1 MTDVMTELA
10 GQRDEDLA
18 KKAQES
24 PLTPEGRYKF
34 QVEAVTVRVGD
45 KEFWDA
51 EETRRNVFFGKQV
64 ARLQLKLTSK
74 RDGMKKDSPW
84 ITLDRPLRH
93 FVNVCPETVL
103 DAKGELSIESK
114 LFGQMSAIA
123 KDATTN
129 AEVINYFK
137 DNFGEI
143 NIGVSQANEE
153 KGYSAKN
160 WNRGISAVA

>member
-51 EETRRNVFFGKQV
+51 EETRRNAFYGKQV

-84 ITLDRPLRH
+84 VTLDRPLRH

-143 NIGVSQANEE
+143 NIGQSAANEE

-160 WNRGISAVA
+160 WNRGISAVV

>member
-1 MTDVMTELA
+1 MTDVMTELS

-34 QVEAVTVRVGD
+34 QVESATVRVVE
-45 KEFWDA
+45 KEFWDM
-51 EETRRNVFFGKQV
+51 EETRRNAFYGKQL

-74 RDGMKKDSPW
+74 RDGTNKDSPW
-84 ITLDRPLRH
+84 QTLECPLWH
-93 FVNVCPETVL
+93 FVSVCPETVL
-103 DAKGELSIESK
+103 DVKGELSIESR

-123 KDATTN
+123 KEATTN
-129 AEVINYFK
+129 KAVIDYFK

-143 NIGVSQANEE
+143 NIGVSQANDA
-153 KGYSAKN
+153 KGYSARN
-160 WNRGISAVA
+160 WNRSIHAV

>member
-51 EETRRNVFFGKQV
+51 EETQSEGAVVGGRRGAGQV
-64 ARLQLKLTSK
+64 PSSRLAPVGRQPRKRHQTPVEAR
-74 RDGMKKDSPW
+74 
-84 ITLDRPLRH
+84 H
-93 FVNVCPETVL
+93 
-103 DAKGELSIESK
+103 DALG
-114 LFGQMSAIA
+114 
-123 KDATTN
+123 AT
-129 AEVINYFK
+129 
-137 DNFGEI
+137 
-143 NIGVSQANEE
+143 NEQDHT
-153 KGYSAKN
+153 G
-160 WNRGISAVA
+160 

>member
-84 ITLDRPLRH
+84 QTLERPLRH

-160 WNRGISAVA
+160 WNRQISAVA

>member
-1 MTDVMTELA
+1 MTDVLTELT
-10 GQRDEDLA
+10 GQRNEDLA
-18 KKAQES
+18 KKAQEQ

-51 EETRRNVFFGKQV
+51 EETRRNAFYGKQM

-74 RDGMKKDSPW
+74 RDGMKKDSLW
-84 ITLDRPLRH
+84 QTVERPLRH
-93 FVNVCPETVL
+93 FVNVCPEAVM
-103 DAKGELSIESK
+103 DAKGELTIESK

-123 KDATTN
+123 KEATTN

-143 NIGVSQANEE
+143 NIGLSAANEK
-153 KGYSAKN
+153 KGYTSRN
-160 WNRGISAVA
+160 WNRGIGPV